1 MDKILLIGKR
11 DEDTS
16 SINKNLSGSYSIQLC
31 SKHPEDIK
39 AIMETVKPDLVI
51 ICNAGNGD
59 TGIIGWLMETHQE
72 LPVLAVT
79 TADGWK
85 ECMDCFQGEKYDK
98 LFLPAGKNSLLSKC
112 QHMLKKDVNKNSTD
126 TTSSTGK
133 KKILIVDDSPLVL
146 RSIKSLLEQE
156 YDVIAAMSGQQALDT
171 IVTEK
176 PDLIL
181 LDYEMPVMSGK
192 TVFEM
197 IKKDENIKD
206 IPVIFLTGIS
216 DKKII
221 YSILQLNPADYILK
235 PPDTKKLL
243 NTINRVLQS

>member
-98 LFLPAGKNSLLSKC
+98 LLYPYTNNPRINIPINMDTSLFPFFEKIKGK
-112 QHMLKKDVNKNSTD
+112 
-126 TTSSTGK
+126 
-133 KKILIVDDSPLVL
+133 
-146 RSIKSLLEQE
+146 
-156 YDVIAAMSGQQALDT
+156 
-171 IVTEK
+171 
-176 PDLIL
+176 
-181 LDYEMPVMSGK
+181 
-192 TVFEM
+192 
-197 IKKDENIKD
+197 
-206 IPVIFLTGIS
+206 
-216 DKKII
+216 
-221 YSILQLNPADYILK
+221 
-235 PPDTKKLL
+235 
-243 NTINRVLQS
+243 VLQN